1 MPPARALSPR
11 RAPAAERAHGAR
23 HTLQQSFRAVYRDP
37 DHALG
42 SFLEAS
48 GRDPAGAVGDL
59 RETPERFGELLSAER
74 ATGRG
79 RSRSD
84 DPAAGAAARTA
95 AVAGREVI
103 DAAGAVR
110 AGIAA
115 DRNGRT
121 KNSGTPAVDGT
132 DEERAD
138 AQAAA
143 RADIERIQV
152 SQRK

>member
-11 RAPAAERAHGAR
+11 RAPAAEPAPGAR

-42 SFLEAS
+42 SFMEAS

-74 ATGRG
+74 AVGRG

-84 DPAAGAAARTA
+84 DPAARAAARTA
-95 AVAGREVI
+95 AVAGCEVI
-103 DAAGAVR
+103 DA
-110 AGIAA
+110 
-115 DRNGRT
+115 
-121 KNSGTPAVDGT
+121 
-132 DEERAD
+132 EEAFGEPI
-138 AQAAA
+138 A
-143 RADIERIQV
+143 RAQTR
-152 SQRK
+152 R

>member
-59 RETPERFGELLSAER
+59 RETPERFGELLSAEW

-84 DPAAGAAARTA
+84 DPAAGAAARTG

-103 DAAGAVR
+103 DAEGAFST
-110 AGIAA
+110 AIAHA
-115 DRNGRT
+115 RNRRT
-121 KNSGTPAVDGT
+121 KTLGTPAVEGSGQ
-132 DEERAD
+132 EQAD
-138 AQAAA
+138 TEAAVA
-143 RADIERIQV
+143 
-152 SQRK
+152 

>member
-11 RAPAAERAHGAR
+11 RRPAAARVRGAR

-48 GRDPAGAVGDL
+48 GRDPAGALGDL

-79 RSRSD
+79 RIRSD
-84 DPAAGAAARTA
+84 DAAAGAAARTA

-103 DAAGAVR
+103 DAEGAFR
-110 AGIAA
+110 AAI
-115 DRNGRT
+115 
-121 KNSGTPAVDGT
+121 
-132 DEERAD
+132 
-138 AQAAA
+138 A
-143 RADIERIQV
+143 RAQNG
-152 SQRK
+152 